1 MRPATRVVAQQ
12 PARRQTYQQSVKRL
26 ENRLKHAPVRSRR
39 HFMAWA
45 LGVWAL
51 RCGTARAAGNALDG
65 RVFIAD
71 AGERGKAA
79 DEKDDVITF
88 ANGTFH
94 SSICDQWGYGKGEVR
109 LIAGADELRFEVE
122 TVSEKDGRLKWQGRV
137 TGDSIEGTFIH
148 YRKPSFFRPNP
159 DPVEHWFKG
168 KPKI

>member
-71 AGERGKAA
+71 AM
-79 DEKDDVITF
+79 
-88 ANGTFH
+88 
-94 SSICDQWGYGKGEVR
+94 R
-109 LIAGADELRFEVE
+109 LSMIAR
-122 TVSEKDGRLKWQGRV
+122 
-137 TGDSIEGTFIH
+137 
-148 YRKPSFFRPNP
+148 
-159 DPVEHWFKG
+159 
-168 KPKI
+168 